1 VKVTIASRGSK
12 LALRQSEIVAR
23 LIQRHHPAIEIDI
36 RPVKTRGDKDA
47 RPFGSIGGRGLFVAE
62 VEREVEAGRADLA
75 VHSAKDLTAELA
87 PGCTIACVPARAS
100 VGDVVVGGRGESGE
114 QRLASLRP
122 GARVG
127 TSSTRRRALLRVAR
141 RDLEITDLRGN
152 LDTRLRKVA
161 AGEVDAAILAAAG
174 IERLGVSEEVS
185 AALLDPERW
194 IPPPGQGALAVE
206 ARTDRPDLI
215 ELLAPLDD
223 VSAHAEVVAER
234 AFAARMEGG
243 CSVPLGCLAR
253 ATESRLV
260 VTGFLGHPEGD
271 EEFRDLASGTID
283 EAPRLGRELADGILR
298 AGGKVLLDELEILG
312 GAPVDAP

>member
-1 VKVTIASRGSK
+1 
-12 LALRQSEIVAR
+12 
-23 LIQRHHPAIEIDI
+23 
-36 RPVKTRGDKDA
+36 
-47 RPFGSIGGRGLFVAE
+47 
-62 VEREVEAGRADLA
+62 
-75 VHSAKDLTAELA
+75 
-87 PGCTIACVPARAS
+87 
-100 VGDVVVGGRGESGE
+100 
-114 QRLASLRP
+114 
-122 GARVG
+122 
-127 TSSTRRRALLRVAR
+127 
-141 RDLEITDLRGN
+141 
-152 LDTRLRKVA
+152 
-161 AGEVDAAILAAAG
+161 
-174 IERLGVSEEVS
+174 
-185 AALLDPERW
+185 
-194 IPPPGQGALAVE
+194 
-206 ARTDRPDLI
+206 
-215 ELLAPLDD
+215 LLAPLDD